1 MAVAAPA
8 IGIPTI
14 ERKKPFLLLFVS
26 LKSKATVS
34 LEVKHNILLMFHQL
48 RLCYIIIPEMT

>member
-1 MAVAAPA
+1 MAVPAPA

-14 ERKKPFLLLFVS
+14 ERKKPFFFFLIS
-26 LKSKATVS
+26 LKSKATFS